1 MTTTCRLV
9 LSVFISQ
16 PPLPRG
22 TRAVPKSRSYWLM
35 SSGLPPRRTSGAS
48 WPVRRSWMKER
59 DERMS
64 DDARVSWTWLGGTSV
79 AVDGPVVDDDGGG
92 GGGVG
97 VGDCE
102 RMKKG
107 LSDKTTWWGSAMR
120 SSRAGACQPSLGIV
134 LPSIPTSGLRRL
146 ARHVCAP
153 IRSGR
158 GSSRTR
164 ILRCNCRARGHRR

>member
-1 MTTTCRLV
+1 MTTTCRLL

-35 SSGLPPRRTSGAS
+35 SSFLPPRRTSGAS
-48 WPVRRSWMKER
+48 CPVRRSCMNER

-64 DDARVSWTWLGGTSV
+64 DDARVSWTWFGGTSG
-79 AVDGPVVDDDGGG
+79 AVEGPVVDDEGGG
-92 GGGVG
+92 GGGAG

-107 LSDKTTWWGSAMR
+107 LRERTTWESRVQR
-120 SSRAGACQPSLGIV
+120 SKRKDAQQQPSAKVSAGP
-134 LPSIPTSGLRRL
+134 PSRCLQISSPGPCYIPLRTDS
-146 ARHVCAP
+146 V
-153 IRSGR
+153 
-158 GSSRTR
+158 
-164 ILRCNCRARGHRR
+164 